1 MLNVEVK
8 VDHQIHDICAA
19 CAATKAFY
27 NMTRTIE
34 RERNKFHFGGKFGGA
49 LVRWSPRFY
58 PFSQTT
64 LFIINIIDGGE

>member
-19 CAATKAFY
+19 CAPTKAFY
-27 NMTRTIE
+27 NMTNYW
-34 RERNKFHFGGKFGGA
+34 ERNKFHFGGKFGGEP
-49 LVRWSPRFY
+49 WSPRFY

>member
-19 CAATKAFY
+19 CAATEAFY
-27 NMTRTIE
+27 NMTNYWE
-34 RERNKFHFGGKFGGA
+34 RKKQIPFWGEIWGSWEP
-49 LVRWSPRFY
+49 WSPRFY
-58 PFSQTT
+58 SFSQTT

>member
-27 NMTRTIE
+27 NMTNYWE
-34 RERNKFHFGGKFGGA
+34 RKKQIPFWGEIWGSPGPLGSIRFHRR
-49 LVRWSPRFY
+49 LYS
-58 PFSQTT
+58 
-64 LFIINIIDGGE
+64 LLI

>member
-19 CAATKAFY
+19 CAACAATKAFY
-27 NMTRTIE
+27 NMTNY
-34 RERNKFHFGGKFGGA
+34 REKETNSILGGNLGEP
-49 LVRWSPRFY
+49 WSPRFY